1 MAASSSSGRVP
12 QGEVIMD
19 FADGGQYIKNKL
31 EDAVLSLERRRITK
45 EEGAKAQKAMQALDV
60 NKSGGAGVGSD
71 GGAPVKAED
80 VDFIVAQTGVTK
92 EEAQEALRAEKG
104 DLVKALIKS
113 VQPRKRARSVD
124 GGAEPVASK

>member
-31 EDAVLSLERRRITK
+31 EDAVLSIERRRITK
-45 EEGAKAQKAMQALDV
+45 EEGSKAQKAMQALDV
-60 NKSGGAGVGSD
+60 NKPGAGAGTE
-71 GGAPVKAED
+71 GPAVKAED

-92 EEAQEALRAEKG
+92 EEATEALRAEKG

-124 GGAEPVASK
+124 GGAEPSPSK

>member
-19 FADGGQYIKNKL
+19 FADGGSYIKNKL
-31 EDAVLSLERRRITK
+31 EDAVLGLERRRITK
-45 EEGAKAQKAMQALDV
+45 EEGSKAQKAMQALDV
-60 NKSGGAGVGSD
+60 NTSGAATD
-71 GGAPVKAED
+71 GKAPVKSED
-80 VDFIVAQTGVTK
+80 VDYIVAQTGVTK
-92 EEAQEALRAEKG
+92 EEAQDALRAEKG

-124 GGAEPVASK
+124 GGAEPPASK